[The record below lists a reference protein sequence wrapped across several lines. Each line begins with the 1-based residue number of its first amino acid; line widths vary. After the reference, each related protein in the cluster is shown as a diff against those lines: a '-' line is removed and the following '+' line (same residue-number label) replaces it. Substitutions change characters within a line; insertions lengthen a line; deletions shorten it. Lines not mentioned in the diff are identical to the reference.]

1 MRENRIKKNHFHINY
16 EGDFFMENKGIV
28 YIDYLEDFTDVLKF
42 NLPVWLKWIVY
53 KIFNFFGVIKVKD
66 NFFVLM
72 KIQKDNI
79 NEKMMEN
86 LKEKLEECEIK
97 NIICADSLRN
107 DQRFNE
113 SF

>member
-1 MRENRIKKNHFHINY
+1 
-16 EGDFFMENKGIV
+16 MENKGIV
-28 YIDYLEDFTDVLKF
+28 YIDYLENFNDVLKF

-53 KIFNFFGVIKVKD
+53 KILNFFGVIKVKD

-72 KIQKDNI
+72 KIQEDNI

-113 SF
+113 SFKKLWL

>member
-28 YIDYLEDFTDVLKF
+28 YIDYLENANEVLKF
-42 NLPVWLKWIVY
+42 SFPAWLKWIVY
-53 KIFNFFGVIKVKD
+53 KLFYFLGIIKVKK
-66 NFFVLM
+66 NFFILM
-72 KIQKDNI
+72 KTQEDNI
-79 NEKMMEN
+79 NKKMMDN

-97 NIICADSLRN
+97 NIICADCLRN
-107 DQRFNE
+107 DQRIDE